1 MRRLATEQQRKA
13 EEDIKRLTKEYA
25 EMSEERRDND
35 RQVEELKQEADEIE
49 RKVRD
54 SFRGLFNRGCTKLMG
69 SLPPPLAITLAE
81 RVIYRGCLGLGDLF
95 PRWLNICGRTR
106 LNSMTCLRSTGH
118 FVTRLVRRTFLKIVV
133 CLIVSVIFSEVYME
147 TLANKLGMQVRST

>member
-1 MRRLATEQQRKA
+1 MDGTSNQPPQRSRRQLDKAEDKLNRMRRLATEQQRKA

-69 SLPPPLAITLAE
+69 SLPPP
-81 RVIYRGCLGLGDLF
+81 
-95 PRWLNICGRTR
+95 PW
-106 LNSMTCLRSTGH
+106 
-118 FVTRLVRRTFLKIVV
+118 
-133 CLIVSVIFSEVYME
+133 
-147 TLANKLGMQVRST
+147 Q